1 MDYPSV
7 DIKNLRSGIMVN
19 IIHCPECLV
28 ISEVTTEDEEII
40 EEPKFCPYCG
50 HTENEENE
58 EIEQE
63 DWD

>member
-1 MDYPSV
+1 
-7 DIKNLRSGIMVN
+7 MVN